1 MFIDLNNK
9 SFGKKNPQ
17 QSFFLLFGEI
27 EEGIAKDVCG
37 WILSENFSE
46 PDERPEVLNL
56 VINSAGGDLMSG
68 WAIIDIMR
76 GSAIP
81 VRTVAVGQV
90 ASAGLMISMAGAKG
104 HRCMTE
110 NTSIMS
116 HSWSGF
122 AQGTSHQLMNL
133 TKEHNLT
140 TERMIQHYVKCTNL
154 DEKGIKN
161 HLLPAKDVYLSAK
174 EALKYGICDTIT
186 KLK

>member
-1 MFIDLNNK
+1 MLLNLNDK

-37 WILSENFSE
+37 WILSENFSS
-46 PDERPEVLNL
+46 PDEKPEVLNL
-56 VINSAGGDLMSG
+56 FINSPGGSLHDAM
-68 WAIIDIMR
+68 AIIAVMR
-76 GSAIP
+76 GSQIP
-81 VRTVAVGQV
+81 VRTVALGMV

-104 HRCMTE
+104 HRCMVE
-110 NTSIMS
+110 SCSVMS

-122 AQGTSHQLMNL
+122 AQGSSHELMNL

-140 TERMIQHYVKCTNL
+140 TDRMRDHYKLCTGLSDDQIAKC
-154 DEKGIKN
+154 
-161 HLLPAKDVYLSAK
+161 LLPAKDVYLTPK